1 MFFPLLLDFSL
12 AIHFCKE
19 SRLLRTTEKYQ
30 KLRLKEGNDVHR
42 RKAINPEKIK
52 ESLWHLLL

>member
-42 RKAINPEKIK
+42 RKAINPEKVA
-52 ESLWHLLL
+52 